1 MRTRGG
7 SGYRGGFRGG
17 LSRSDMNMFALLSDQ
32 DCGGTSDESDSSDS
46 AMLHSGD
53 EFQEVRARKG
63 KRQRL
68 SSGGR
73 SNQDDGNI
81 HFESLSSG
89 DKLSALFHKLTQVE
103 AKVDKV
109 MPLAERVKRSENVIK
124 SQQNR
129 VKLLEYKS
137 IDIESR
143 SRRRNL
149 IFRGISEQPGEDGEK
164 CAVAIR
170 RFLRVHL
177 QIDLDMYIERAHR

>member
-1 MRTRGG
+1 MLSEQDGG
-7 SGYRGGFRGG
+7 
-17 LSRSDMNMFALLSDQ
+17 D
-32 DCGGTSDESDSSDS
+32 TSDESDSSDS

-53 EFQEVRARKG
+53 EFQEVRVRKG

-73 SNQDDGNI
+73 SNQDDGNMN
-81 HFESLSSG
+81 FDSLSTG

-103 AKVDKV
+103 GKVDKV
-109 MPLAERVKRSENVIK
+109 MPLVDRVKRSENVIK

-129 VKLLEYKS
+129 LKLLEYKS

-164 CAVAIR
+164 CALAIR
-170 RFLRVHL
+170 AIRVHL
-177 QIDLDMYIERAHR
+177 EIDLDMYIERAHRLGRPGK